1 MLDLGLCPSKVKK
14 EGFIKPIA
22 ILTLLQDFQ
31 AEFHQENAV
40 MNLWYY
46 CLRKKGEGKKN
57 KFNLYNI
64 GFMSSN
70 LDLPELL
77 LRSTL

>member
-14 EGFIKPIA
+14 EGFVKPIA

-40 MNLWYY
+40 MNL
-46 CLRKKGEGKKN
+46 
-57 KFNLYNI
+57 
-64 GFMSSN
+64 
-70 LDLPELL
+70 
-77 LRSTL
+77 